1 MADPHKLLGVSETA
15 SLEEVRRRYKKVSK
29 MFHPD
34 KCDNDRS
41 AVFVFQMVSS
51 AYKTLKEVRN
61 RIELPLT
68 EDSKTKEEETHPPP
82 STLSNVIVPGTN
94 ITENDIRVLGEKIQ
108 DPWFNPSFDLTEF
121 FGDVAIPDKGEKS
134 GSKSTETSMRPRS
147 TRR

>member
-1 MADPHKLLGVSETA
+1 MADPHKLLGVSEAA
-15 SLEEVRRRYKKVSK
+15 SVEEVRRRYKKVSR

-34 KCDNDRS
+34 KHESDRS

-51 AYKTLKEVRN
+51 AYKTLKEIRN

-68 EDSKTKEEETHPPP
+68 EDSKTKKEEAQPPP
-82 STLSNVIVPGTN
+82 SNVIVPGTN

-121 FGDVAIPDKGEKS
+121 FGDVAIPDKGEKK
-134 GSKSTETSMRPRS
+134 GSTETSMRPRS